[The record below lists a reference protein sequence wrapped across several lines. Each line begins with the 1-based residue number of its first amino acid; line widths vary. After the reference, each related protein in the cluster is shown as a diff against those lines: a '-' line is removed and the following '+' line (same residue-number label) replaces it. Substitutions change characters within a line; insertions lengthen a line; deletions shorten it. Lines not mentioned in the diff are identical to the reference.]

1 MARHFKKDGEL
12 QQGSR
17 FDTGVA
23 GGQAAGEPATQRAP
37 QAGAYVPPVEGN
49 PYADDG
55 FEPAP
60 YGTPGD
66 PEPASYAPVEDNP
79 YVGGAA
85 HGAVGM
91 TPERVGSAHAGRAGS
106 GQGVP
111 GAPKKRRRRVPVV
124 VVILVVLAV
133 LVGGGAFLYL
143 NPPIYR
149 VSVDGVEHMVHAG
162 STLADL
168 VKEGWASPKAG
179 NLIAVDG
186 SVAQE
191 GGGDQFEA
199 NLNGTVTSDPTTVV
213 PRHSTVEFSDGND
226 VDEDYTETTET
237 IAHGQGGQD
246 TSSPSSYYVAPFHVY
261 SDGEDGEQV
270 TRTGKVSGKTVTEV
284 TKQPVDAGFSVFNVN
299 TNGDK
304 VIALTF
310 DDGPWPTTTSEV
322 LDVLK
327 ENDAHATFFEI
338 GNQVAENADV
348 VKRIA
353 AEGNQIGSHTWDH
366 ASGSGQGVNL
376 TFMTADEQV
385 GEVDKG
391 FKAIEDVLGTSVTHV
406 LRAPGGN
413 YYGSLVETLKGHCT
427 AEVGWNIDTEDW
439 RRPGADKIAEAI
451 MSAQPG
457 NVVLMH
463 DGGGDRS
470 QTVEAL
476 KIALPKLREQ
486 GYKFLTIDEMLS
498 TYGPS
503 SSN

>member
-1 MARHFKKDGEL
+1 MDYCSARIHPTARIAESAVVVGDVEVGERCTVL
-12 QQGSR
+12 WNAVLRGDCSGRIVVGKNTNIQENACVHVNQ
-17 FDTGVA
+17 
-23 GGQAAGEPATQRAP
+23 GGQTVIGSNVTVGHGAIVHGCTIGNGSLVGMGAVVIDGARVGKHCLVG
-37 QAGAYVPPVEGN
+37 AGA
-49 PYADDG
+49 
-55 FEPAP
+55 
-60 YGTPGD
+60 
-66 PEPASYAPVEDNP
+66 
-79 YVGGAA
+79 
-85 HGAVGM
+85 
-91 TPERVGSAHAGRAGS
+91 
-106 GQGVP
+106 
-111 GAPKKRRRRVPVV
+111 
-124 VVILVVLAV
+124 L
-133 LVGGGAFLYL
+133 LYL

-149 VSVDGVEHMVHAG
+149 VSVNGVEHMIHTG
-162 STLADL
+162 MTLQDL
-168 VKEGWASPKAG
+168 VDEGWATPAAG
-179 NLIAVDG
+179 DLIAVDG

-191 GGGDQFEA
+191 GGGDKFEA
-199 NLNGTVTSDPTTVV
+199 NLNGTVTSDPATTV

-226 VDEDYTETTET
+226 VDEDYTETTEA
-237 IAHGQGGQD
+237 IAHGEGGQD
-246 TSSPSSYYVAPFHVY
+246 VSSPATYYAGPIHVL
-261 SDGEDGEQV
+261 SDGQDGEQV
-270 TRTGKVSGKTVTEV
+270 TKTGKVSGKTVTEV
-284 TKQPVDAGFSVFNVN
+284 TKQPVDSGYSAYSVN

-310 DDGPWPTTTSEV
+310 DDGPWPTTTSEI

-376 TFMTADEQV
+376 TFMTADEQRD
-385 GEVDKG
+385 EVTKG
-391 FKAIEDVLGTSVTHV
+391 FSAIEDVLGTSVPHV

-413 YYGSLVETLKGHCT
+413 YYGSLVENLKDLVDV
-427 AEVGWNIDTEDW
+427 EVGWNVDTEDW

-476 KIALPKLREQ
+476 KIALPKLKAE
-486 GYKFLTIDEMLS
+486 GYSFVTIDELMS
-498 TYGPS
+498 TYGS
-503 SSN
+503 SGSGSN